1 MSYEQA
7 QEVLKQNHLK
17 AELTDMIYS
26 DSIEKDRL
34 YIEKKSLDIFA
45 RL

>member
-17 AELTDMIYS
+17 AELTDMNYS

-34 YIEKKSLDIFA
+34 YI
-45 RL
+45 